1 MTWKKRIKDWLL
13 AGTETRSDPDQYSV
27 LFGEFLKS
35 DGNVV
40 VGYTRLSDNP
50 EVQTCVGVIADF
62 VSDMTIHLMANTKK
76 GDVRIINELS
86 RKIDINPCGNMTR
99 KHFISWIVKTML
111 IEGNAIVYPEYTREG
126 LIKDLRPVSRRGV
139 RFEKNGKSY
148 VIIRGDKKYDPDEV
162 LHFVFNPDIDNP
174 WKGRGFTVELRD
186 VIQTLAQSSAT
197 KREFLTN
204 QFRPSII
211 VGVQAL
217 AGELTSEEGRIE
229 IGKKFGLETQDG
241 KPWIV
246 PAGVMDVHQVKPL
259 TLTDLAINDNVVLDK
274 KTVAGLFG
282 VPAYY
287 LGVGEF
293 NEKEHNSFIRTRV
306 MSVAMIIQQTLTKG
320 LLLSPELY
328 FRFNPRSLYSYSL
341 GELATVGGNLSSR
354 GIMSGNEVRD
364 WIGLSP
370 RDGLDELTILENFIK
385 LEDIG
390 KQLKLLQEGE

>member
-1 MTWKKRIKDWLL
+1 MNLRQRIGSWIS
-13 AGTETRSDPDQYSV
+13 GNQRSV
-27 LFGEFLKS
+27 MLGEFLTS
-35 DGNVV
+35 DGCPIA
-40 VGYTRLSDNP
+40 GYSRLSDNP

-62 VSDMTIHLMANTKK
+62 VSDMTIHLMKNTDK
-76 GDVRIINELS
+76 GDQRIVNELS
-86 RKIDINPCGNMTR
+86 RKVDINPSKHMTR

-111 IEGNAIVYPEYTREG
+111 IEGNAIVYPKYTRDG
-126 LIKDLRPVSRRGV
+126 LIDDLIPIPRGNITYPQDT
-139 RFEKNGKSY
+139 EGYAILKNGKSY
-148 VIIRGDKKYDPDEV
+148 KSDEV
-162 LHFVFNPDIDNP
+162 LHFVFNPDMDKP
-174 WKGRGFTVELRD
+174 WKGRGFTIELRD
-186 VIQTLAQSSAT
+186 VMQNLAQTSIT

-204 QFRPSII
+204 QFRPSVI
-211 VGVQAL
+211 VGVSAL
-217 AGELTSEEGRIE
+217 SGELTSEEGRTE
-229 IGKKFGLETQDG
+229 IANKFGIETKGG

-246 PAGVMDVHQVKPL
+246 PEGVINVHQVKPL

-306 MSVAMIIQQTLTKG
+306 MSIAMIIQQTLTQG

-328 FRFNPRSLYSYSL
+328 FRFNPRTLYSYSL
-341 GELATVGGNLSSR
+341 SELATVGGNLSSR

-364 WIGLSP
+364 WLGLSP
-370 RDGLDELTILENFIK
+370 KDGLDQLTILENFIK

-390 KQLKLLQEGE
+390 KQLKLLQGDE